1 MENASKAFTIKTDE
15 KAMDK
20 IYELEEENDKLDQ
33 KVGRQLIQLDWLKKN
48 LKNSWDL
55 TTRVNLVRNLRDSKH
70 SDNMLPTVKDAAKLL
85 DINRTSVYYKGRMI
99 SDIELEIMD
108 HIIRFTQTIQ
118 HGANVKSSPN
128 YEA

>member
-1 MENASKAFTIKTDE
+1 
-15 KAMDK
+15 
-20 IYELEEENDKLDQ
+20 
-33 KVGRQLIQLDWLKKN
+33 
-48 LKNSWDL
+48 
-55 TTRVNLVRNLRDSKH
+55 
-70 SDNMLPTVKDAAKLL
+70 MLPTVKDAAKLL